1 MTERWTEMS
10 DWFHSLPVTWMAL
23 LVFGFTYFVVAVIYA
38 VIRVLA
44 VGERARAF
52 KSVSPGMLPPLGIV
66 FGLFVGFTAAQ
77 VWSDSATASAAVDRE
92 ASALRSAALLAA
104 AFPGEPKN
112 RLDALISSYI
122 AEAKAQEWPL
132 MAHRAITLTK
142 APHALSEALQFT
154 LSLQPAGAGQ
164 QIAQREIIGALQ
176 NAMDAR
182 RQRLTI
188 SQSQVTGIKWFC
200 LYLQAVCALIAI
212 ALVHSDNRLASILSL
227 FLFATGVATAVLL
240 IAAHDRPFIG
250 EISVSPDPLLQVMPQ
265 PDWRPNG

>member
-1 MTERWTEMS
+1 
-10 DWFHSLPVTWMAL
+10 MAL
-23 LVFGFTYFVVAVIYA
+23 LVFGFPYFVVVVIYA
-38 VIRVLA
+38 VVRLFA

-66 FGLFVGFTAAQ
+66 FELFVGFIAAQ
-77 VWSDSATASAAVDRE
+77 VWSDSASASVAVDRE
-92 ASALRSAALLAA
+92 ASALRTVALLAG
-104 AFPGEPKN
+104 AFPGEPKHQLN
-112 RLDALISSYI
+112 ALIRSYI

-154 LSLQPAGAGQ
+154 LSLEPASAGQ
-164 QIAQREIIGALQ
+164 QIAQREIISALE

-182 RQRLTI
+182 RQRLII
-188 SQSQVTGIKWFC
+188 SQSQITGIKWVC
-200 LYLQAVCALIAI
+200 LYLQAICALIAI

-227 FLFATGVATAVLL
+227 FIFATGVATAVLL

-250 EISVSPDPLLQVMPQ
+250 EISISPDPLLQVMPQ
-265 PDWRPNG
+265 PES